1 MSTLTCVYCAVRMPE
16 RPSLRGVPAG
26 IPGGAPVRALE
37 AGGGVWLIVS
47 SVAARDYGEDAI
59 AAGLSSLDWVS
70 RRALAHEAVVE
81 HFLDADALL
90 PLPLFTI
97 FTSDARA
104 LATVCRPRARLD
116 RLLDRV
122 AGRLEWTVRVTLSPG
137 VVESSVPGTVA
148 SRSGAAYLARKRDA
162 WRGAAD
168 RRRAGERAAGRLYRR
183 LAVEASD
190 ARRQPVAAEPA
201 NTPLVLDAVFLVPTT
216 TGRAFLALVRRE
228 ARALAADGLVV
239 TGSGPWPP
247 YHFVGSRT
255 RRPAPRPAARPAP
268 PEVRRA
274 RKADGR

>member
-1 MSTLTCVYCAVRMPE
+1 MSSLTCVYCAVRTPE

-26 IPGGAPVRALE
+26 IPGGGPVRVLE

-47 SVAARDYGEDAI
+47 SVAAGAYGEAAI
-59 AAGLSSLDWVS
+59 AAGLSSLEWVS

-104 LATVCRPRARLD
+104 LAAVCRPRARLD
-116 RLLDRV
+116 RLLERV
-122 AGRLEWTVRVTLSPG
+122 DGQLEWSVRVNLSPMAA
-137 VVESSVPGTVA
+137 ESSGSGTVPV
-148 SRSGAAYLARKRDA
+148 RSGTAYLARKRDA
-162 WRGAAD
+162 WRGAAE
-168 RRRAGERAAGRLYRR
+168 RRRAAERAAGRLYRR
-183 LAVEASD
+183 LAGEASD

-216 TGRAFLALVRRE
+216 TGRAFLARVQRE
-228 ARALAADGLVV
+228 GRALAADGLLVA
-239 TGSGPWPP
+239 GSGPWPP

-255 RRPAPRPAARPAP
+255 GRSARRPAARSAP
-268 PEVRRA
+268 PAVRS
-274 RKADGR
+274 RKAAGR